1 MKIQDLSKKE
11 LKIKDIFSK
20 KVMNK
25 ELEYITQYYTLN
37 NAKIFLNAFNI
48 TFNSY
53 EYFKISKL
61 IIIYMCLSDFNLKY
75 PEDEKIKRD

>member
-25 ELEYITQYYTLN
+25 KLKYLTQYYTLN
-37 NAKIFLNAFNI
+37 NAKIILNDFN
-48 TFNSY
+48 
-53 EYFKISKL
+53 ISKL

-75 PEDEKIKRD
+75 PEYEKIKRD